1 MWASKTDMASLKTKK
16 DERRIDNIYNV
27 TADLKKL
34 SNVVDNDVV
43 RETVYDQLLIKLN
56 AVDAKIPSNSRL
68 VTKTQY
74 DLDKQGLERK
84 VKDVEKKITC
94 TSGLVKKTDYAT
106 NIKKIEN
113 KILDTTDFIATSEFT
128 KLAKTSFGVRM

>member
-1 MWASKTDMASLKTKK
+1 MASLKTKK

-74 DLDKQGLERK
+74 DLDKQGLERR
-84 VKDVEKKITC
+84 
-94 TSGLVKKTDYAT
+94 L
-106 NIKKIEN
+106 
-113 KILDTTDFIATSEFT
+113 
-128 KLAKTSFGVRM
+128 RMLRRR